1 MEGND
6 AAAALRKEATTGS
19 STRATGA
26 PVLTK
31 ELRRVSI
38 VHCGCSFWSDL

>member
-6 AAAALRKEATTGS
+6 AAATLRKEATTGS

-26 PVLTK
+26 PVFTN

-38 VHCGCSFWSDL
+38 VHCGCLLWMNL

>member
-6 AAAALRKEATTGS
+6 ATAILRKEATIGS
-19 STRATGA
+19 PTRATGA

-31 ELRRVSI
+31 ELRRVYI
-38 VHCGCSFWSDL
+38 VHCG